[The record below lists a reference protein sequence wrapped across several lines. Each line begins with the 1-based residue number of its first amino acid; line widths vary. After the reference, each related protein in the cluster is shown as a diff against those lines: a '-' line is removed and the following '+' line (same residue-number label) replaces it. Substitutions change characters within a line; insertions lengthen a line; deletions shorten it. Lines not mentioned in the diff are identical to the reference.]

1 MDNPCHFH
9 NLQPET
15 KEVSSEE
22 EEEEEEEEK
31 SEAEEVPPRKSQK
44 KTPAKI
50 LVPDSPPIV
59 SPHPV
64 EKVYTKNARRQNKEK
79 EKEKEKETEKVKATG
94 KGKGKGKETAKEKEK
109 REKEKEKEK
118 EKERKEKEKKKEK
131 EITPKRGPGRPR
143 KSDVTPER
151 SETKSKFTKSAA
163 KEKGKYLTTFGYE
176 WLHNTC
182 WSW

>member
-50 LVPDSPPIV
+50 SVPDSPPIV

-79 EKEKEKETEKVKATG
+79 EKEKEKETEKVKSTG

-109 REKEKEKEK
+109 REKEKEKE
-118 EKERKEKEKKKEK
+118 RKEKEKKKEK
-131 EITPKRGPGRPR
+131 ETMPKRGPGRPR

-163 KEKGKYLTTFGYE
+163 KEKGKYVATFGYE
-176 WLHNTC
+176 CLHNIC